1 MSSSGKVISGR
12 QWIRERSLLRR
23 DDRLGRTKS
32 QGKRQKASDG
42 RDPSFVGMTGGEE
55 QKKGKRKK
63 AKGKSGKA
71 LGLKECC
78 FPLPLKIKGKD
89 EEWIVLGLQ

>member
-1 MSSSGKVISGR
+1 
-12 QWIRERSLLRR
+12 
-23 DDRLGRTKS
+23 
-32 QGKRQKASDG
+32 
-42 RDPSFVGMTGGEE
+42 MTGGEE